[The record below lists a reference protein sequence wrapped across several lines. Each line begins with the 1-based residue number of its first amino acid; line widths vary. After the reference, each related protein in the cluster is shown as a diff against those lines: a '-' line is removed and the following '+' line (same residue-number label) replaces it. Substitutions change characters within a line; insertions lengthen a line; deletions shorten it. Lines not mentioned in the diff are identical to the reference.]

1 MITKKILIFGASGQI
16 GRNLIRKLTKSNYK
30 VTAVTRDIH
39 KKGYILKT
47 QAPIGYLEI
56 KQSNIFDYNSLSK
69 LIEENDICINLVG
82 ILFEKG
88 KNSFKNIHVDFPD
101 LISKICK
108 KKNIKQMIHI
118 SALGLAD
125 AKNSKYALSKLQGE
139 KKIRENFEK
148 AVIIKPSL
156 VYSVDDSFTT
166 RFFTLLNLMPI
177 FPLYYKGVT
186 KFTPIHVSDV
196 VNLIFYIISNNILS
210 KDIEAIGP
218 EVLTFKQIIEKL
230 LKSIDKKR
238 LLLPIPLTLA
248 KVSASFFQLFPNP
261 LLTRDQLNLLK
272 YDNVK
277 SDNGI
282 SNFDLGCPSKILFEE
297 SINSYS
303 FNWME
308 GGKFSIKKS
317 NQN

>member
-30 VTAVTRDIH
+30 VTAVTRDVH

-47 QAPIGYLEI
+47 QAPIGYLEV
-56 KQSNIFDYNSLSK
+56 KQLRTFDYNSLSQ

-88 KNSFKNIHVDFPD
+88 RNSFKNIHEDLPD

-108 KKNIKQMIHI
+108 TKNIDQMIHV

-125 AKNSKYALSKLQGE
+125 AKNSKYALSKLKGE

-166 RFFTLLNLMPI
+166 RFFTLLNLMPV
-177 FPLYYKGVT
+177 FPIYYNGKT

-196 VNLIFYIISNNILS
+196 VELIFYIISKNILS

-218 EVLTFKQIIEKL
+218 EILTFKQIIDKL
-230 LKSIDKKR
+230 LKSINKKR
-238 LLLPIPLTLA
+238 FLLPMPLFLA
-248 KVSASFFQLFPNP
+248 KVSASFFQLFPHP
-261 LLTRDQLNLLK
+261 LITRDQLNLLK
-272 YDNVK
+272 YDNIK

-282 SNFDLGCPSKILFEE
+282 SNFDIGCPSKALFEE
-297 SINSYS
+297 SIKSYS

-308 GGKFSIKKS
+308 GGKFSIKK
-317 NQN
+317 NN